1 QWQGR
6 AACSCTRGACQGQGA
21 PRARSLAARRDA
33 GGRAHRGRR
42 AHHQRVRTSRGRHR
56 AGRPRARTGEA
67 HPGTTGTV
75 SWRMTIKTTT
85 LFRMLRVGER
95 VSFDNGR
102 ITLSLED
109 KSGRTARLKLTLA
122 QNVVV
127 DKPRVAANDEPSN
140 TQLE

>member
-1 QWQGR
+1 
-6 AACSCTRGACQGQGA
+6 
-21 PRARSLAARRDA
+21 
-33 GGRAHRGRR
+33 
-42 AHHQRVRTSRGRHR
+42 
-56 AGRPRARTGEA
+56 
-67 HPGTTGTV
+67 
-75 SWRMTIKTTT
+75 MTIKTTT